1 MYSEFSYDDSV
12 FIVRWETRSLAES
25 GNGEGGLRNVTR
37 SGRGKEEKGIMNRPG
52 RYIIQ
57 QY

>member
-1 MYSEFSYDDSV
+1 MYSKFSYDDSA

-37 SGRGKEEKGIMNRPG
+37 SGGGKKEKGIMHRTG